1 MQRPSKA
8 NPEHQD
14 SLRPNAPGYTAG
26 QGKQGGLTAI
36 TAEAGAATHRRESP
50 SQTVGEPTHEG
61 LGAEDARAQLF
72 GIGSEAKV
80 ATSQRA
86 PRVSSLLERPPA
98 RKLARTFEARTWQ
111 RLRLAV
117 DIVVL
122 YVACGAAVLGDHQI
136 GGSSASKWLGLTFPL
151 VVLAMIHARPGPDAR
166 INGSMLDLAAHVLGV
181 VSLATMLMI
190 AVTSI
195 FGEHPV
201 GLSVRLWLFAAVYLG
216 LSRSIMLWV
225 RRAAMSEGEYAI
237 RTLVVGAGAVGTRL
251 VNRLAEDPSYGL
263 RPVGFLDSDPL
274 PLPEPIA
281 GGPPTVPVLGGLQD
295 LARAVAETGARRV
308 ILAFS
313 SEPDAVLVAKVRE
326 CQQMGIDV
334 SLVPRL
340 FESIN
345 ERATLDH
352 VGGLPLIT
360 LRAVDPRGWQFAV
373 KHALDRTLAAL
384 ALALLS
390 PFLLAIAIGVRVSS
404 PGPIL
409 FRQQRVGRDGTT
421 FTMLKF
427 RSMRGSPASAGEA
440 DASWAASI
448 LVGSPE
454 PSDLDPTQP
463 PPEDRTTTVG
473 RLLRAWSL
481 DELPQLINVL
491 RGDMSLVGPRPE
503 RVAYVRDFEQLVE
516 RYMDRHRVK
525 SGVTGW
531 AQVNG
536 LRGET
541 SIADRIEWDNYYIQ
555 NWSLSLDLRILA
567 LTLVEVFRS
576 PDRRSRR

>member
-181 VSLATMLMI
+181 VSLATVLMI

-225 RRAAMSEGEYAI
+225 RRAAMSEGEYSI

-345 ERATLDH
+345 ERSTTLDY
-352 VGGLPLIT
+352 VGGVPLLT
-360 LRAVDPRGWQFAV
+360 LNAISPRGWQFAV
-373 KHALDRTLAAL
+373 KHSMDRMC
-384 ALALLS
+384 ALLGLIALS
-390 PFLLAIAIGVRVSS
+390 PLLLGIAIGVKLSS
-404 PGPIL
+404 GAPIL
-409 FRQQRVGRDGTT
+409 FRQRRVGRDGHE
-421 FTMLKF
+421 FDLLKF
-427 RSMRGSPASAGEA
+427 RTMR
-440 DASWAASI
+440 
-448 LVGSPE
+448 E
-454 PSDLDPTQP
+454 PISLSDDFELIDGMAPGGV
-463 PPEDRTTTVG
+463 EGVDRRTRIG
-473 RLLRAWSL
+473 RVLRDLSL

-503 RVAYVRDFEQLVE
+503 RPEFVEQFVRHVA
-516 RYMDRHRVK
+516 RYQDRHRVK
-525 SGVTGW
+525 SGITGW
-531 AQVNG
+531 AQVHG
-536 LRGET
+536 LRGQT
-541 SIADRIEWDNYYIQ
+541 SISDRVEWDNYYIL
-555 NWSLSLDLRILA
+555 NWSIRLDLKIIAMTIVEIL
-567 LTLVEVFRS
+567 RS
-576 PDRRSRR
+576 PNRSGH

>member
-1 MQRPSKA
+1 
-8 NPEHQD
+8 
-14 SLRPNAPGYTAG
+14 
-26 QGKQGGLTAI
+26 
-36 TAEAGAATHRRESP
+36 
-50 SQTVGEPTHEG
+50 
-61 LGAEDARAQLF
+61 LF
-72 GIGSEAKV
+72 GIGTEAKI
-80 ATSQRA
+80 ATPRLA
-86 PRVSSLLERPPA
+86 PLVSSLAERPRRRKAA
-98 RKLARTFEARTWQ
+98 RVFEARTWHG
-111 RLRLAV
+111 LRLLV

-122 YVACGAAVLGDHQI
+122 YVACAAALLSDQEIDGD
-136 GGSSASKWLGLTFPL
+136 STSTWLGLTFPL
-151 VVLAMIHARPGPDAR
+151 VVLAMMHARPGPDAR
-166 INGSMLDLAAHVLGV
+166 INGSMLDLVVYVLGG

-201 GLSVRLWLFAAVYLG
+201 ELSVRMWLFAAVFLG
-216 LSRSIMLWV
+216 LSRSILLWV
-225 RRAAMSEGEYAI
+225 RRVAMSEGEHAI
-237 RTLVVGAGAVGTRL
+237 PTLVVGAGAVGRRL

-274 PLPEPIA
+274 PLPEPVP
-281 GGPPTVPVLGGLQD
+281 GGPPLVPVLGGLQD
-295 LARAVAETGARRV
+295 LARTVAETGARRV

-326 CQQMGIDV
+326 CQQLGIDV

-352 VGGLPLIT
+352 VGALPLIT
-360 LRAVDPRGWQFAV
+360 LRAVDPRGWEFAV
-373 KHALDRTLAAL
+373 KHALDRSLAAL

-390 PFLLAIAIGVRVSS
+390 PLLLAIAIGVRVSS

-454 PSDLDPTQP
+454 PSDVDPTQP
-463 PPEDRTTTVG
+463 PAENRTTPVG
-473 RLLRAWSL
+473 RLLRARSL
-481 DELPQLINVL
+481 DELPQLVNVL

-503 RVAYVRDFEQLVE
+503 RVAYVSDFELLVD
-516 RYMDRHRVK
+516 RYVDRHRVK
-525 SGVTGW
+525 SGLTGW

-541 SIADRIEWDNYYIQ
+541 SITDRIEWDNYYIQ

-567 LTLVEVFRS
+567 LTMVEVFRS
-576 PDRRSRR
+576 PDRRSRRRRSATRAEARSGADRPPQPSG